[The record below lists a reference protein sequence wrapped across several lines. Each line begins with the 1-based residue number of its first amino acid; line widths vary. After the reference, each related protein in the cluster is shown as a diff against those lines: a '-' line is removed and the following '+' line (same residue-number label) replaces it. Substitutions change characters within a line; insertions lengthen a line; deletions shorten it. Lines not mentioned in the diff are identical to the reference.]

1 MAEVAIIGAGQTT
14 FDFQTKKVE
23 VIDLPTLK
31 KTQKEHY
38 CGVPLRGIYHFDA
51 IERALAICGK
61 HNLDYQIEEVFA
73 AHNNS
78 KQYPGTSVLEQ
89 LEVQY
94 GKNAVEAHILR
105 RVFTTIR
112 IRNHET
118 EELTTT
124 LVIAYHQDGIQTAIG
139 PCVKICHNQ
148 CIMSP
153 ERTASTFGKDK
164 VSVEDIFGVIDGWL
178 SNFHTEMSADR
189 ARIERLK
196 NTPVSQQEIL
206 TYIGIL
212 SAMRV
217 AHDSSDKRLREKV
230 AQYPLNSAQ
239 INRFTEDILKKMTD
253 IPNMT
258 AWDVYNTATEY
269 YKPDE
274 YEIPTLIPQNLAF
287 TESLVDFIEGKSLFE
302 EAEYV
307 EVEMVA

>member
-1 MAEVAIIGAGQTT
+1 MADVAIGAGQTT

-23 VIDLPTLK
+23 VMNLPTLK
-31 KTQKEHY
+31 RTQKEHY
-38 CGVPLRGIYHFDA
+38 CGTPLRGIYHFDT
-51 IERALAICGK
+51 IDRTLGICDKYG
-61 HNLDYQIEEVFA
+61 LDYQIEEVFA

-78 KQYPGTSVLEQ
+78 KQYPGTSILEE
-89 LEVQY
+89 LEVRY
-94 GKNAVEAHILR
+94 GKNAIEAHILR

-112 IRNHET
+112 INNGET
-118 EELTTT
+118 DELTTT
-124 LVIAYHQDGIQTAIG
+124 LAIAYHQDGIQAAIG

-153 ERTASTFGKDK
+153 QRTISTYGKDK
-164 VSVEDIFGVIDGWL
+164 VSVEGLFETIDGWL
-178 SNFHTEMSADR
+178 GNFHTDMSADR

-239 INRFTEDILKKMTD
+239 INRFTEDILKKM
-253 IPNMT
+253 IANSSMT

-287 TESLVDFIEGKSLFE
+287 TESLVDFIGGKFLFE
-302 EAEYV
+302 EVEYT